1 MDSLFDDALTQ
12 RIAELR
18 ANDELPSAHG
28 PARRELP
35 GAKCDFKDKNGN
47 DSDAAKRTWE
57 FANKADEIFFNS
69 SRSVEKAARAMPD
82 SIAEEV
88 KESLEKAKAQLT
100 EELTCTDDQYW
111 EAALLEKWRKYGP
124 LLQLLKDHGHE
135 VQLHVI
141 AVGRTGT
148 VYEHS
153 KRALNK
159 MGMNNKE
166 AEKTLRN
173 LSKMTIGY
181 ANSMYWLHRKR
192 IEEQRK
198 QENSRKKDSRMG
210 QDHPT

>member
-100 EELTCTDDQYW
+100 E
-111 EAALLEKWRKYGP
+111 
-124 LLQLLKDHGHE
+124 
-135 VQLHVI
+135 
-141 AVGRTGT
+141 
-148 VYEHS
+148 
-153 KRALNK
+153 
-159 MGMNNKE
+159 GMK
-166 AEKTLRN
+166 LC
-173 LSKMTIGY
+173 
-181 ANSMYWLHRKR
+181 
-192 IEEQRK
+192 EQRA
-198 QENSRKKDSRMG
+198 QVAFIAFKDGWNVAKEFSEEMAPMTVVDLSSSEEDKDLAPRRLPK
-210 QDHPT
+210 DRRVA